1 MLYLLDT
8 ANVETIE
15 RLVAVY
21 PVAGVTTNQSILS
34 REGAAPG
41 ALLRQIRAA
50 IGEER
55 MLHAQVTAHES
66 GQMVREALALC
77 DAVGGNLYIKVPA
90 TPQGLE
96 ALPALKK
103 QGLRVT
109 VTALFSAAQALLFA
123 RAGADF
129 VAPFVSRLDNIGA
142 NGVGVVEE
150 ILTVFHRYGLAT
162 RVLAA
167 SFRTPEQLRRLA
179 QLGVDAATIAPPILE
194 ALLWHPMTDDALKR
208 FDADW
213 LKMTGGTQSWVEQLV
228 REREG
233 GEPCC

>member
-1 MLYLLDT
+1 
-8 ANVETIE
+8 
-15 RLVAVY
+15 
-21 PVAGVTTNQSILS
+21 
-34 REGAAPG
+34 
-41 ALLRQIRAA
+41 
-50 IGEER
+50 
-55 MLHAQVTAHES
+55 
-66 GQMVREALALC
+66 MVREALALC

-167 SFRTPEQLRRLA
+167 SLSHA
-179 QLGVDAATIAPPILE
+179 GAAPPPG
-194 ALLWHPMTDDALKR
+194 AAGRGCGDDCAAHPRGAVVAPDD
-208 FDADW
+208 
-213 LKMTGGTQSWVEQLV
+213 G
-228 REREG
+228 
-233 GEPCC
+233 